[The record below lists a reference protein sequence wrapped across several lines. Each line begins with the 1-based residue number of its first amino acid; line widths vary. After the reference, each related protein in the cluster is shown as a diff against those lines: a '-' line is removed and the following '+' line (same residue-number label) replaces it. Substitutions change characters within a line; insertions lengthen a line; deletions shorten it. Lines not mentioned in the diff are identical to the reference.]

1 MSETTM
7 LQWEID
13 QLVKTKLFPD
23 EQSVV
28 RSALR
33 ALYVAQPKL
42 KRQMAVRAYTA
53 GEISLG
59 KAAEL
64 LGVSPEE
71 MKDILREEGAEIHL
85 GPETKQ
91 ELFRDAAQAYSVTE
105 RTIVELEEEI
115 VLAAQGIASQRGVP
129 LSTVLSELAERVVTR
144 QAKDET
150 RHGVPLFPIQP
161 DAGVV
166 TPELVNQ
173 LRDETP

>member
-1 MSETTM
+1 MSETTT

-42 KRQMAVRAYTA
+42 KRQMTIRAYTA

-59 KAAEL
+59 KAAEM
-64 LGVSPEE
+64 LGVSHEE

-85 GPETKQ
+85 GPETIE
-91 ELFRDAAQAYSVTE
+91 ELLQDAANA
-105 RTIVELEEEI
+105 
-115 VLAAQGIASQRGVP
+115 
-129 LSTVLSELAERVVTR
+129 
-144 QAKDET
+144 
-150 RHGVPLFPIQP
+150 
-161 DAGVV
+161 
-166 TPELVNQ
+166 
-173 LRDETP
+173 

>member
-1 MSETTM
+1 MTETGT

-42 KRQMAVRAYTA
+42 KRQMTIRAYTA

-64 LGVSPEE
+64 LGVSHKE
-71 MKDILREEGAEIHL
+71 MKEVLREEGAEIHL
-85 GPETKQ
+85 GPETTD
-91 ELFRDAAQAYSVTE
+91 ELLRDAAQVYSITE
-105 RTIVELEEEI
+105 RTIVELEEDI

-129 LSTVLSELAERVVTR
+129 LSTVLSELAEKVVTR

-161 DAGVV
+161 EAGVV
-166 TPELVNQ
+166 TLELVNQ
-173 LRDETP
+173 LRDDSP